1 MKTIVMDTSNAYL
14 VIGLYEDDQCIDK
27 YQADGNRRQS
37 EYALTHLD
45 EMLKKHHWEVLN
57 VDEMIIT
64 IGPGSYTGQRVALT
78 IAKTLA
84 AISKIKIKA
93 VSSLHGYAGASKA
106 ISVIDARSKK
116 IFVGVYEHNQAII
129 DDQIMLID
137 DFANFKEQYPDFQV
151 IGDSDLVGINKVKL
165 DLSDCI
171 YQAGKSVDYCQNID
185 NLVPHYLKDV
195 EAKKNM
201 LIRRMDLEKNAF
213 SSILILEDNN
223 IIVGYI
229 GMWTL
234 GDQTQITTIGVRK
247 EFQGKGY
254 AKILMTKC
262 DEITKHLGYSNINL
276 EVRVSNTKAI
286 SLYQKC
292 GFKIAATRKNYYQD
306 NHEDAYL
313 MVKEMEE

>member
-137 DFANFKEQYPDFQV
+137 
-151 IGDSDLVGINKVKL
+151 
-165 DLSDCI
+165 
-171 YQAGKSVDYCQNID
+171 

-195 EAKKNM
+195 EAKK
-201 LIRRMDLEKNAF
+201 I
-213 SSILILEDNN
+213 
-223 IIVGYI
+223 
-229 GMWTL
+229 
-234 GDQTQITTIGVRK
+234 
-247 EFQGKGY
+247 
-254 AKILMTKC
+254 C
-262 DEITKHLGYSNINL
+262 
-276 EVRVSNTKAI
+276 
-286 SLYQKC
+286 
-292 GFKIAATRKNYYQD
+292 
-306 NHEDAYL
+306 
-313 MVKEMEE
+313 